1 MTSNSFCLIASYFT
15 VNENETDTVRAR
27 SQIPVY
33 GLTGRALG
41 HRSAAPSAG
50 KILE

>member
-1 MTSNSFCLIASYFT
+1 MESWL
-15 VNENETDTVRAR
+15 VPLRAR

-33 GLTGRALG
+33 GLTGLALYG
-41 HRSAAPSAG
+41 QLVVPGGDFAG